1 MSYRNI
7 VFEGGGVLGV
17 AYIGVIRE
25 LYNHGVLNDI
35 HGYAGSSAGSIAAAV
50 LACRADMKFIEEKL
64 KSLDMRA
71 LKDDSYNAAID
82 VYNIIRNYGFCKG
95 DKLRGWIGDILK
107 ELTGSESITF
117 KQVYDTYNS
126 TLVITGT
133 SLNTLST
140 VYYSH
145 LSHPNMPVRDA
156 IRISASI
163 PYFFSAVHFDGDVLV
178 DGGVLNNYPL
188 SVFDDNKFNTV
199 CEEDNDKLSVDG
211 DNNDNNRDVVDGD
224 NNDNNGGVVGNDNN
238 DNNRGIV
245 GNDNN
250 DNNDNNGDV
259 VDGDNNDNNR
269 GIVDKKSFIED
280 PNNRTIG
287 IKLVSNSEIHGKWPP
302 VTNIKTFSINLLE
315 AMMMQIAQGHVRGN
329 DWKRTIKVNVGE
341 ISSTDFDLDDQQK
354 EWLIS
359 QGEKTTIEFFAD
371 IKNPRISSKPVNI
384 NDNNSIG
391 AIYEANRSF
400 NQEASS
406 RISSDGRKHHKKSK
420 RHRRR
425 KSEYRFPD
433 TQ

>member
-35 HGYAGSSAGSIAAAV
+35 HGYAGSSAGSIAATV

-163 PYFFSAVHFDGDVLV
+163 PYFFSAVHFEGDVLV

-188 SVFDDNKFNTV
+188 SVFDDNKFKTTR
-199 CEEDNDKLSVDG
+199 EEDIDKLSVDG
-211 DNNDNNRDVVDGD
+211 DNNRGVVDGD
-224 NNDNNGGVVGNDNN
+224 NN
-238 DNNRGIV
+238 R
-245 GNDNN
+245 
-250 DNNDNNGDV
+250 DV
-259 VDGDNNDNNR
+259 ADGDNNDNHDNNR
-269 GIVDKKSFIED
+269 DIVDKKSFIED

-354 EWLIS
+354 EWLIG
-359 QGEKTTIEFFAD
+359 QGEKTTIEFFAN
-371 IKNPRISSKPVNI
+371 IKNPKISSKPVNI

-420 RHRRR
+420 RHRRH

>member
-35 HGYAGSSAGSIAAAV
+35 HGYAGSSAGSIAATV

-163 PYFFSAVHFDGDVLV
+163 PYFFSAVHFEGDVLV

-188 SVFDDNKFNTV
+188 SVFDDNKFKTAR
-199 CEEDNDKLSVDG
+199 EEDIDKLSVDG
-211 DNNDNNRDVVDGD
+211 DNNRGVVDGD
-224 NNDNNGGVVGNDNN
+224 NN
-238 DNNRGIV
+238 R
-245 GNDNN
+245 
-250 DNNDNNGDV
+250 DV
-259 VDGDNNDNNR
+259 ADGDNNDNHDNNR
-269 GIVDKKSFIED
+269 DIVDKKSFIED

-354 EWLIS
+354 EWLIG
-359 QGEKTTIEFFAD
+359 QGEKTTIEFFAN
-371 IKNPRISSKPVNI
+371 IKNPKISSKPVNI

-420 RHRRR
+420 RHRRH